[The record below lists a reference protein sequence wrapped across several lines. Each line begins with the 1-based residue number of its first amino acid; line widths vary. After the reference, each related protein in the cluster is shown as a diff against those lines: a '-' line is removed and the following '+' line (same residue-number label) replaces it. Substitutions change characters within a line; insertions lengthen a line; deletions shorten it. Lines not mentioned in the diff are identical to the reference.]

1 MGTKR
6 SGNTHEV
13 LPASGRL
20 HCQNDNLQKAG
31 DVNTAPEK
39 EVYMY
44 VNDNGFEPT
53 QSFAYELKG
62 NSAVIL
68 RCFSRDTRAE
78 IPEML
83 EGHPVTEVG
92 AYAFSAH
99 MDEAA
104 FEMGIRSG
112 KIKVYIPDMMGKRPL
127 DSARDSGAGLQ
138 GAGGNGSIE
147 ETSVD
152 DRISIPDATALAGN
166 ALEEIVIPN
175 TMRRIGRYCFYNCAN
190 LEKMTFGGALQD
202 WGAGAFTGVHHVNA
216 ITVTTD
222 SEGKTSL
229 KQVLDELHEEITVT
243 YFDEQG
249 RESHLVFPEYFEEG
263 IENTPARI
271 LEERIHGSGMMY
283 RNCIKERRMDF
294 RQYDSRFDHAGF
306 LESRNMTM
314 RLAVGRL
321 QYPTELSETAQ
332 QQYETY
338 VIEHASDGADLFLK
352 ERDLEGIRWLLELYD
367 HIAERKTD
375 EVLSAKSVD
384 ISLNAIGRDNGAN
397 RSEDTDCKVVKQ
409 SALKEKQAALRNY
422 MMEIAA
428 RMQFT
433 EATGFLMKYGRAAKR
448 PARRRFEL

>member
-1 MGTKR
+1 
-6 SGNTHEV
+6 
-13 LPASGRL
+13 
-20 HCQNDNLQKAG
+20 
-31 DVNTAPEK
+31 
-39 EVYMY
+39 MY

-68 RCFSRDTRAE
+68 RCFSRDTKAE

-99 MDEAA
+99 MDETN
-104 FEMGIRSG
+104 FENGIRSR
-112 KIKVYIPDMMGKRPL
+112 KIKIYIPDMMGTLPL
-127 DSARDSGAGLQ
+127 DSARDSRVGQPGAGES
-138 GAGGNGSIE
+138 GSVAGVTADKGI
-147 ETSVD
+147 V
-152 DRISIPDATALAGN
+152 IPDAPALAGN
-166 ALEEIVIPN
+166 ALEEVVIPE
-175 TMRRIGRYCFYNCAN
+175 TVRRIGRYCFYNCAS
-190 LEKMTFGGALQD
+190 LEKITFGSALQD

-229 KQVLDELHEEITVT
+229 KQVLDELHEEIAVT
-243 YFDEQG
+243 YFDELG

-263 IENTPARI
+263 VENTPARI
-271 LEERIHGSGMMY
+271 LEEKIHGSGMMY
-283 RNCIKERRMDF
+283 RNCIKERRLDF

-321 QYPTELSETAQ
+321 QYPTELSEKAQ

-338 VIEHASDGADLFLK
+338 VLEHVSDGADLFLK
-352 ERDLEGIRWLLELYD
+352 ERNLEGIRWLLELFD
-367 HIAERKTD
+367 RISGKNHDEKGSLDNELESFGSGSTADEMKRKR
-375 EVLSAKSVD
+375 EEL
-384 ISLNAIGRDNGAN
+384 
-397 RSEDTDCKVVKQ
+397 
-409 SALKEKQAALRNY
+409 QAY
-422 MMEIAA
+422 MMEEAA

-433 EATGFLMKYGRAAKR
+433 EATGFLMNYGRATKR
-448 PARRRFEL
+448 PARKRYEL